1 MKLSYPEWE
10 KTVCMEEQDIPVI
23 SMENPLYHYDRLMEL
38 YRQIQGDT
46 GGFVLFEE
54 ETHLDLR
61 KKSVLLL
68 SPLDMDFNN
77 RKILT
82 KLFAALREEAMT
94 ESFTGKQGQPWEI
107 FLHMQSIYHNRYRF
121 LLLMIWTSIL

>member
-38 YRQIQGDT
+38 YRQIQGDA

-94 ESFTGKQGQPWEI
+94 ESFTGNKDSHGKYSYI
-107 FLHMQSIYHNRYRF
+107 CRAFITTGTASSYL
-121 LLLMIWTSIL
+121 